1 MFIYLLLLYFIFEMR
16 VQRSQFLHRLQ
27 NFLGK
32 NMQKH
37 AKNVFISAFLKEYPV
52 RKWKKDAFF
61 LPFADKSVSL
71 QRQSTRSN
79 SKTTRAMKVCIIGGG
94 LGGLFTGAILT
105 HEGCEV
111 TVLEKNVTIGGGLQT
126 FRRFGETFDTGMH
139 VIGGMRPGG
148 NIWRLCQYLG
158 IIGRVRIRDVDD
170 DCTDRIFFAEDRK
183 SYTMAQGR
191 ERFVETLARQFP
203 HEREG
208 LRRYTEA
215 VLHIAD
221 STALFNLRPSAGGPS
236 LFASAPEFLMAA
248 SDFIDHYVSD
258 PRLRALLAYMNPLY
272 GGRCGETPAY
282 VHAIISTLY
291 IEGASRFVGGS
302 SHFADLLAGVIT
314 GGGGSVLTGDGV
326 EWVEVSHSPSAM
338 EGGGRR
344 GGGRHVEYVRTR
356 KGQVFTADRYI
367 SAIHPCTLLKLMD
380 ERAFPKAFRE
390 RLNSIPNAHSAF
402 SLFIKL
408 REGTFPYINHS
419 EYYMTRYAD
428 VWNFS
433 RNDRPW
439 PLGFLFMTPPE
450 EAVGGSYA
458 NKVLVTAPMS
468 FEMVRKWENTTVGHR
483 GADYEAW
490 KEQQAAALLLQVE
503 DLHPGFGQCIE
514 AVNTASPLTIRDYY
528 GAKEGTICGF
538 SKDCRNIALSHLP
551 VVTKADNL
559 LLTGQNN
566 NLHGFCGVPLTAI
579 TTAEAILGANS
590 VLNKIQGQ
598 RAF

>member
-1 MFIYLLLLYFIFEMR
+1 MR

-27 NFLGK
+27 NFFGK
-32 NMQKH
+32 NMQKRP
-37 AKNVFISAFLKEYPV
+37 KNVFISAFLKEYPV
-52 RKWKKDAFF
+52 GGRKKGAI
-61 LPFADKSVSL
+61 LLSFADKCVSL
-71 QRQSTRSN
+71 QRQSIRSN
-79 SKTTRAMKVCIIGGG
+79 SKTKTAMKVCIIGGG
-94 LGGLFTGAILT
+94 LGGLFTGAILA

-126 FRRFGETFDTGMH
+126 FRRFGQDFDTGMH

-148 NIWRLCQYLG
+148 NIWRLCRYLG
-158 IIGRVRIRDVDD
+158 ILDRARIRDVDD

-183 SYTMAQGR
+183 SYIMAQGR

-208 LRRYTEA
+208 LRRYTDA

-221 STALFNLRPSAGGPS
+221 STDLFNLRPSAGGPS
-236 LFASAPEFLMAA
+236 LFTSAPEFLMAA
-248 SDFIDHYVSD
+248 TDFIDHYVSD

-272 GGRCGETPAY
+272 GGRPGETPAY

-314 GGGGSVLTGDGV
+314 ANGGSVLPADGV
-326 EWVEVSHSPSAM
+326 EWVEVSKD
-338 EGGGRR
+338 GGR
-344 GGGRHVEYVRTR
+344 RHVEYVRTR
-356 KGQVFTADRYI
+356 KGSVHTADRYI

-380 ERAFPKAFRE
+380 ENALPKAYRE
-390 RLNSIPNAHSAF
+390 RINSVPNAFSAF
-402 SLFIKL
+402 LLFIKL
-408 REGTFPYINHS
+408 RPGTFPYINHS
-419 EYYMTRYAD
+419 EYYMKHYAD
-428 VWNFS
+428 VWNFN
-433 RNDRPW
+433 RDDLPW

-450 EAVGGSYA
+450 EFLGSSGQPTKDGELGTVYS

-468 FEMVRKWENTTVGHR
+468 FGKVRKWENTTVGHR

-490 KEQQAAALLLQVE
+490 KEERAAALLQQVE
-503 DLHPGFGQCIE
+503 DLHPGFRDCIE
-514 AVNTASPLTIRDYY
+514 AVNTASPLTIRDFY

-538 SKDCRNIALSHLP
+538 SRDCRNIALSHLP
-551 VVTKADNL
+551 VVTKIDNL

-579 TTAEAILGANS
+579 STAEAILGTNS